1 MKKSKLN
8 EVIRWVGLIPVVF
21 IAPILGCIILLIF
34 MLIGDFFSGELWL
47 YLRYPDTFIANH
59 YFTSFIVF
67 VLFGHLFIITGTSIA
82 PRGKVIVAF
91 LLFGVITL
99 SLGFILIATLLFT
112 KFSDSWRLTTNLIVC
127 IISSGITAFNVVN
140 NLHQKRIY

>member
-1 MKKSKLN
+1 MKKSKLT

-59 YFTSFIVF
+59 YFTFNFHV
-67 VLFGHLFIITGTSIA
+67 VL
-82 PRGKVIVAF
+82 
-91 LLFGVITL
+91 LLFFESLL
-99 SLGFILIATLLFT
+99 SN
-112 KFSDSWRLTTNLIVC
+112 LTIFL
-127 IISSGITAFNVVN
+127 
-140 NLHQKRIY
+140 